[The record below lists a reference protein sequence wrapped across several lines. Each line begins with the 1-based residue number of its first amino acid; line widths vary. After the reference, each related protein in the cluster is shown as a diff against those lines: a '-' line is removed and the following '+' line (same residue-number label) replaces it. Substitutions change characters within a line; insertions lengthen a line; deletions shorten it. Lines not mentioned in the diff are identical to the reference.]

1 MGNMEREQS
10 DGRRSFL
17 KKTVLFGA
25 PTGIIAAS
33 TPVVASSS
41 YNDNIKNKA
50 DEHGETESSGENDE
64 SGCGSSS
71 SSDSSLSKNIST
83 NTCSSDNS
91 DRWKAFFE
99 FEDGYDETQYGI
111 RSSEREV
118 TAETKYDSSGGET
131 FDIYLSDD
139 DIDDFRDHIDDV
151 QIALAFSAGDHPPTA
166 DETVPENVTV
176 GSRGTSTKL
185 YDPNIEYGNVDIG
198 GRVSGVLDDSLIN
211 FAEYAA
217 ADWMSGGRAEASLV
231 SNLAG
236 GSYAWAEAFAH
247 IDVSG
252 NRSAEADIQFKGNWE
267 ASMFATLGSAK
278 FGIDGFIRE
287 VTDEGTSRINRQ
299 EMIEREEQIL
309 SNNGTG
315 LTDPSYYNPF
325 WYDEGGFSDD
335 SDNVMPISNIEPGK
349 EYHVG
354 IRLRADT
361 ETFTR
366 GPGTGRVH
374 VSDFNNE
381 TNNKKGNLDEY
392 NTNTSKQN
400 YADLNT
406 IEIKWE

>member
-1 MGNMEREQS
+1 M
-10 DGRRSFL
+10 L
-17 KKTVLFGA
+17 LGA
-25 PTGIIAAS
+25 STGIIAAG
-33 TPVVASSS
+33 TPVTASSS
-41 YNDNIKNKA
+41 YNDDIKDKA
-50 DEHGETESSGENDE
+50 DEHGETESQGENDE

-71 SSDSSLSKNIST
+71 SSESSLSPNVST
-83 NTCSSDNS
+83 STCTSDDS

-131 FDIYLSDD
+131 FKMYLSDD
-139 DIDDFRDHIDDV
+139 DIDDFRDHISDV
-151 QIALAFSAGDHPPTA
+151 RVSLGFSAGDDPPTA
-166 DETVPENVTV
+166 DETTPTSVTV

-185 YDPNIEYGNVDIG
+185 YESDIEYGNVDIG

-217 ADWMSGGRAEASLV
+217 ADWLSGGRAEVSCT

-236 GSYAWAEAFAH
+236 GAFAWAEAFAH

-252 NRSAEADIQFKGNWE
+252 NRSAEADIAFKGNWE
-267 ASMFATLGSAK
+267 ASMFAALGSAK
-278 FGIDGFIRE
+278 FGIDGFVRE
-287 VTDEGTSRINRQ
+287 VTDDGTSRIKRQ
-299 EMIEREEQIL
+299 EIIEREEQIL
-309 SNNGTG
+309 SNDGTS

-325 WYDEGGFSDD
+325 WYDEGGFSD
-335 SDNVMPISNIEPGK
+335 NNNNIMPVSNIEPGK

-374 VSDFNNE
+374 VSDYENE
-381 TNNKKGNLDEY
+381 TDNKEGNLNKY
-392 NTNTSKQN
+392 NTNTNKQN

-406 IEIKWE
+406 IEIRWEE

>member
-1 MGNMEREQS
+1 MGRKQLN
-10 DGRRSFL
+10 GRRSFL
-17 KKTVLFGA
+17 KRTVLLGA
-25 PTGIIAAS
+25 STGIIAAG
-33 TPVVASSS
+33 TPVAASSS
-41 YNDNIKNKA
+41 YNDDIKNKA
-50 DEHGETESSGENDE
+50 DEHGETESQGENDE
-64 SGCGSSS
+64 SSCGSSS
-71 SSDSSLSKNIST
+71 SSESSLSPNAST
-83 NTCSSDNS
+83 STCTSDNS

-139 DIDDFRDHIDDV
+139 DIDDFRDHISDV
-151 QIALAFSAGDHPPTA
+151 RIALASSAGDHPPTA

-185 YDPNIEYGNVDIG
+185 YDSNIEYGNVDIG

-217 ADWMSGGRAEASLV
+217 ADWLSGGRAEASCT

-236 GSYAWAEAFAH
+236 GAYAWAEAFAH

-252 NRSAEADIQFKGNWE
+252 NRSAEADIKFKGNWE
-267 ASMFATLGSAK
+267 ASMFAALGSTK

-309 SNNGTG
+309 SNDGTG
-315 LTDPSYYNPF
+315 LTDPSFYNPF

-335 SDNVMPISNIEPGK
+335 NDNIMPISNIEPGK

-374 VSDFNNE
+374 VSDYENE
-381 TNNKKGNLDEY
+381 TDNKEGNLNKY
-392 NTNTSKQN
+392 NTSTNKQN

-406 IEIKWE
+406 IEIRWEE

>member
-1 MGNMEREQS
+1 
-10 DGRRSFL
+10 
-17 KKTVLFGA
+17 
-25 PTGIIAAS
+25 
-33 TPVVASSS
+33 
-41 YNDNIKNKA
+41 
-50 DEHGETESSGENDE
+50 
-64 SGCGSSS
+64 
-71 SSDSSLSKNIST
+71 
-83 NTCSSDNS
+83 
-91 DRWKAFFE
+91 
-99 FEDGYDETQYGI
+99 
-111 RSSEREV
+111 V

-217 ADWMSGGRAEASLV
+217 ADWLSGGRAEVSCT

-236 GSYAWAEAFAH
+236 GAFAWAEAFAH

-252 NRSAEADIQFKGNWE
+252 NRSAEADIVFKGNWE
-267 ASMFATLGSAK
+267 ASMFAALGSAK
-278 FGIDGFIRE
+278 FGIDGFVRE
-287 VTDEGTSRINRQ
+287 VTDDGTSRIKRQ
-299 EMIEREEQIL
+299 EIIEREEQIL
-309 SNNGTG
+309 SNDGTS

-325 WYDEGGFSDD
+325 WYDEGGFSD
-335 SDNVMPISNIEPGK
+335 NNNNIMPVSSIEPGK

-374 VSDFNNE
+374 VSDYENE
-381 TNNKKGNLDEY
+381 TDNKEGNLNKY
-392 NTNTSKQN
+392 NTNTNKQN

-406 IEIKWE
+406 IEIRWEE